1 MAEYKNFT
9 DNIITFVKGD
19 SSKYTAGIAQGKY
32 VNDIFFCTDQRTIF
46 AQGQAYGL
54 TEEES

>member
-19 SSKYTAGIAQGKY
+19 SSKYNAGIAQGKY